1 MKQTLKRRAS
11 EFATDL
17 VVALI
22 WAAVPLAAS
31 AYFSDF
37 AQSPVASTIMVIS
50 SLALGLCLAGA
61 NHGCFETQGQAPGSQ
76 A

>member
-1 MKQTLKRRAS
+1 MKQILKQRAS
-11 EFATDL
+11 EFGTDL

-22 WAAVPLAAS
+22 WAAVPLAAT

-37 AQSPVASTIMVIS
+37 AQSPVVSTIMVIS

-61 NHGCFETQGQAPGSQ
+61 NHDCFETQEKTAGSP